1 MSEEQ
6 YLLLCEQYLK
16 GNSSPDEVEK
26 IHSYQKSNGLTD
38 LKVDKMEEERLRS
51 ILFDK
56 VQQSINLQPPR
67 KKLWFINPFLDVAAV
82 FIAALVTIFFIY
94 RYQTDTNVNRG
105 NMQTKHVDKADAD
118 IAPGKANAILQ
129 LADGST
135 IQLEKAENG
144 LLSKKGSSSIS
155 KSGEGIVLSGKGAHV
170 GNTETALN
178 KIVIPRAGKYN
189 ITLSDGT
196 RVWLNSS
203 SSLSFPTVFSGKSR
217 KVLLTG
223 EAYFEVAKDK
233 LKPFIVDVN
242 GKQQVEVLGTHFNIT
257 AFDED
262 KDITTALLE
271 GAVRVTANDLK
282 QTIRPGEM
290 VVNNLHNKLSVK
302 KADLDEIM
310 AWKND
315 MFIFNNENIT
325 TVMKKIT
332 RWYDVDVVYKG
343 DMSQVNFD
351 GNYSR
356 SKGLKSLLSN
366 IALLDKVQFTI
377 EGRRITVIAR

>member
-1 MSEEQ
+1 MTEEQ
-6 YLLLCEQYLK
+6 YLLLCENYLADK
-16 GNSSPDEVEK
+16 SSPDEVEK
-26 IHSYQKSNGLTD
+26 LRSYQISNGLANLD
-38 LKVDKMEEERLRS
+38 IDQIEKARLHS
-51 ILFDK
+51 VLFDR
-56 VQQSINLQPPR
+56 VQQSINFQTPR
-67 KKLWFINPFLDVAAV
+67 KKLWFIIPFLDVAAV
-82 FIAALVTIFFIY
+82 FIAALATIFFVY
-94 RYQTDTNVNRG
+94 QYQTDTAVNKE
-105 NMQTKHVDKADAD
+105 NSQTKHVAKVDKD
-118 IAPGKANAILQ
+118 IAPGKANAVLQ

-135 IQLEKAENG
+135 IQLEKAGNG
-144 LLSKKGSSSIS
+144 LLSKKGNSSIS
-155 KSGEGIVLSGKGAHV
+155 KSGEGIVLSGKETHV

-203 SSLSFPTVFSGKSR
+203 SSLSFPTIFSGKSR
-217 KVLLTG
+217 KVYLSG
-223 EAYFEVAKDK
+223 EAYFEVAKNK
-233 LKPFIVDVN
+233 QKPFIVDVN
-242 GKQQVEVLGTHFNIT
+242 GKQEVEVLGTHFNIT
-257 AFDED
+257 AFNED

-271 GAVRVTANDLK
+271 GAVRVSANNLK
-282 QTIRPGEM
+282 QIIHPGEM
-290 VVNNLHNKLSVK
+290 VVNNLQNKLSVK
-302 KADLDEIM
+302 QADLEEIM

-325 TVMKKIT
+325 SVMKKIT

-356 SKGLKSLLSN
+356 SKGLKSLLNN
-366 IALLDKVQFTI
+366 IALLDKVQFII